1 MGARHACLRSQQSF
15 RGTTVKVISAY
26 SIKGGVGKT
35 SAAVNLAYLSALEG
49 ARTLIWDL
57 DPNATATPLFGLQLG
72 SKTSIRKL
80 VFGDSKLAGVVSR
93 THYANLDI
101 VPGDLRHRILD
112 TYLDRGI
119 SKAHR
124 RLDALLAPL
133 AADYD
138 CVVLDCPPGIN
149 VLAESIFYA
158 SDLLLVPIVPTTQSV
173 RAFDLLAKYVNE
185 EQRKDRLRDISIMA
199 FFSMV
204 DRRKQLQNSF
214 VEVLPEE
221 RPGVLGTVIPETREI
236 EQMRANHAPVHA
248 FAPASRTAAA
258 YEELWHEVEQRMGN
272 NWTGMAIAGV
282 R

>member
-1 MGARHACLRSQQSF
+1 M
-15 RGTTVKVISAY
+15 KVISAY

-57 DPNATATPLFGLQLG
+57 DPNATATRLFGQQPG
-72 SKTSIRKL
+72 ARTSIRKL
-80 VFGDSKLAGVVSR
+80 VFGDSELNEVVSR

-149 VLAESIFYA
+149 VLAEGVFYA
-158 SDLLLVPIVPTTQSV
+158 SDLLLVPIVPTTLSV
-173 RAFDLLAKYVNE
+173 RAFDLLTKYVNE
-185 EQRKDRLRDISIMA
+185 EQRKDRMRDISIMA

-204 DRRKQLQNSF
+204 DRRKQLHNSF

-221 RPGVLGTVIPETREI
+221 RPGVLGTVIPEAREI
-236 EQMRANHAPVHA
+236 EQMRFNHAPVHA
-248 FAPASRTAAA
+248 FAPTSRAAAA
-258 YEELWHEVEQRMGN
+258 YEELWHEVKLRMGN
-272 NWTGMAIAGV
+272 SWMGMAIAGV